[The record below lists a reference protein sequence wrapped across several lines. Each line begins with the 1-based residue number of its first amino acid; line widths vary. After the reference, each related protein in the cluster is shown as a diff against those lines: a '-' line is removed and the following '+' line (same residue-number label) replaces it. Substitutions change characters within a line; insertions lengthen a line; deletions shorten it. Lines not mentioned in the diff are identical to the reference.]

1 VSSQNEL
8 NFEGVERLPLRNFT
22 EKAYLEYSMYVILDR
37 ALPHVGDGL
46 KPVQRRIVYAM
57 SELGLAATAK
67 HKKSAR
73 TVGDVIGKFHPHGD
87 SACYEAMVLM
97 AQPFSYRY
105 PIVDGQGNFGSP
117 DDPKSFAAMRYT
129 ESKLTRY
136 AEVLL
141 AELGDGTVD
150 WTANFDG
157 TLEEPALLPAR
168 LPNVLLNGA
177 TGIAVGM
184 ATDIPPH
191 NLREVAAACVHL
203 LEDPKATLA
212 DLLKHVRGP
221 DFPTGAEIISPREDL
236 ARIYETG
243 NGTFRARACFEV
255 EEGEIVVTELPYQVS
270 GSKVLEQIAAQM
282 RAKKLPMV
290 EDLRDESDHEHP
302 TRLVITPRSNRV
314 DVEQVM
320 AHLFATTDLERSYRV
335 NLNVIARDGRPRVLG
350 LKPLLEEWLA
360 FRVETVTR
368 RLTHRLEKVEAR
380 LHILDGLMVA
390 YLNLDEVIRI
400 VRYEDDPKAALIAR
414 FHLSEAQAEAI
425 LETKLRHLARLEEM
439 KIRGEQEKL
448 AAERDE
454 LTRTLG
460 SKARLKKLVR
470 EEIVAD
476 AERYGDERR
485 SRLVERAAA
494 QAIAETEI
502 MVSEPVTVVLS
513 RSGWVRAAKGHE
525 IDPRALS
532 YKTGDEFH
540 AAARGR
546 STQLAVFLDST
557 GRAYSLPAHTLP
569 SARGQGEPLSGRLDP
584 PDGATFP
591 GVLIGEPGDRWVV
604 ASGAGYGFVVQLG
617 ELHSRN
623 RAGKAIL
630 KVPAG
635 SAVLAAA
642 AIPAG
647 ENVLLAAVNSDGRLL
662 TFPVADLPELPRGK
676 GNKIFGIPS
685 KKAASGEESLVAI
698 AAVAPGQ
705 SLRVLSGERHMG
717 LSYRELGE
725 YRGERGQRG
734 AVLPRGWRKVDGLE
748 VDVG

>member
-1 VSSQNEL
+1 
-8 NFEGVERLPLRNFT
+8 
-22 EKAYLEYSMYVILDR
+22 M
-37 ALPHVGDGL
+37 
-46 KPVQRRIVYAM
+46 
-57 SELGLAATAK
+57 
-67 HKKSAR
+67 
-73 TVGDVIGKFHPHGD
+73 
-87 SACYEAMVLM
+87 
-97 AQPFSYRY
+97 
-105 PIVDGQGNFGSP
+105 
-117 DDPKSFAAMRYT
+117 
-129 ESKLTRY
+129 
-136 AEVLL
+136 
-141 AELGDGTVD
+141 
-150 WTANFDG
+150 
-157 TLEEPALLPAR
+157 
-168 LPNVLLNGA
+168 LLNGA

-212 DLLKHVRGP
+212 DLLEHVRGP
-221 DFPTGAEIISPREDL
+221 DFPTGAEIISPREEL
-236 ARIYETG
+236 ARLYGTG
-243 NGTFRARACFEV
+243 NGTFRARARYEV
-255 EEGEIVVTELPYQVS
+255 EDGEIVVNELPYQVS
-270 GSKVLEQIAAQM
+270 GAKVLEQIAAQM

-335 NLNVIARDGRPRVLG
+335 NMNVIARDGRPRVMG

-360 FRVETVTR
+360 FRVDTVTR
-368 RLTHRLEKVEAR
+368 RLGHRLEKVEAR

-414 FHLSEAQAEAI
+414 FRLSEAQAEAI

-439 KIRGEQEKL
+439 KIRGEQQKL
-448 AAERDE
+448 AAERDGI
-454 LTRTLG
+454 RTILG
-460 SKARLKKLVR
+460 SRAKLRRLVR
-470 EEIVAD
+470 DEIVAD
-476 AERYGDERR
+476 AEKYGDGRR

-502 MVSEPVTVVLS
+502 MASEPVTVVLS
-513 RSGWVRAAKGHE
+513 RSGWVRTAKGHD

-532 YKTGDEFH
+532 YKTGDEYR

-557 GRAYSLPAHTLP
+557 GRAYSLAAHTLP

-584 PDGATFP
+584 PVGAGFP
-591 GVLIGEPGDRWVV
+591 GVLIGEPGDRWVL

-630 KVPAG
+630 KVPEG
-635 SAVLAAA
+635 SAVLAPAQV
-642 AIPAG
+642 PAG
-647 ENVLLAAVNSDGRLL
+647 EEVLLAAVNSDGRLL
-662 TFPVADLPELPRGK
+662 AFPVAELPELPRGK

-685 KKAASGEESLVAI
+685 KKAATGEETLVAI

-705 SLRVLSGERHMG
+705 TLRVLCGERHMG
-717 LSYRELGE
+717 LTYRELGG

-748 VDVG
+748 LEGG

>member
-1 VSSQNEL
+1 VSTQNEL
-8 NFEGVERLPLRNFT
+8 NFEGVERLPLRTFT

-46 KPVQRRIVYAM
+46 KPVQRRIIYAM
-57 SELGLAATAK
+57 SELGLAATSK

-87 SACYEAMVLM
+87 SACYEALVLM

-150 WTANFDG
+150 WVPNFDG
-157 TLEEPALLPAR
+157 TLDEPALLPAR

-191 NLREVAAACVHL
+191 NLREVAAACVRL
-203 LEDPKATLA
+203 LEEPKATLA
-212 DLLKHVRGP
+212 QLLEHVQGP
-221 DFPTGAEIISPREDL
+221 DFPTGAEIISPRDEL

-243 NGTFRARACFEV
+243 NGTFRARARYEMDD
-255 EEGEIVVTELPYQVS
+255 GEIVITELPYQVS
-270 GSKVLEQIAAQM
+270 GSKVLEQVAAQM

-335 NLNVIARDGRPRVLG
+335 NLNLIARDGRPRVMG
-350 LKPLLEEWLA
+350 LRPLLEEWLA
-360 FRVETVTR
+360 FRVDTVTR
-368 RLTHRLEKVEAR
+368 RLAHRLEKVEAR

-400 VRYEDDPKAALIAR
+400 VRYEEEPREALIAR
-414 FHLSEAQAEAI
+414 FQLSELQAEAI

-448 AAERDE
+448 AVERDD
-454 LTRTLG
+454 LLKTLA
-460 SKARLKKLVR
+460 SKAKLKRLVR
-470 EEIVAD
+470 DEIIAD
-476 AERYGDERR
+476 AERFGDDRR
-485 SRLVERAAA
+485 SKLVARAAA
-494 QAIAETEI
+494 QAIAETEL
-502 MVSEPVTVVLS
+502 VPSEPVTVVLS
-513 RSGWVRAAKGHE
+513 RSGWVRAAKGHDM
-525 IDPRALS
+525 DPRTLS
-532 YKTGDEFH
+532 YKTGDEYR
-540 AAARGR
+540 AAAKGR
-546 STQLAVFLDST
+546 STQQAVFLDST
-557 GRAYSLPAHTLP
+557 GRAYSLLAHSLP
-569 SARGQGEPLSGRLDP
+569 SARGQGEPLSGRLDA

-591 GVLIGEPGDRWVV
+591 GVLIGETDERWVL
-604 ASGAGYGFVVQLG
+604 ASGAGYGFVVRLG

-623 RAGKAIL
+623 RAGKATL
-630 KVPAG
+630 KVPEG
-635 SAVLAAA
+635 STVLAPVP
-642 AIPAG
+642 IPAG
-647 ENVLLAAVNSDGRLL
+647 DEVLLAAVNTDGRLL
-662 TFPVADLPELPRGK
+662 AFPVADLPELPRGK

-685 KKAASGEESLVAI
+685 KKAASGEEALVAI

-705 SLRVLSGERHMG
+705 TLRILSGGRHMG

-748 VDVG
+748 VE

>member
-546 STQLAVFLDST
+546 STRSAATGGAKSVRAPAKST
-557 GRAYSLPAHTLP
+557 GGVRAAAPRGK
-569 SARGQGEPLSGRLDP
+569 SAP
-584 PDGATFP
+584 P
-591 GVLIGEPGDRWVV
+591 
-604 ASGAGYGFVVQLG
+604 
-617 ELHSRN
+617 
-623 RAGKAIL
+623 GKA
-630 KVPAG
+630 AG
-635 SAVLAAA
+635 
-642 AIPAG
+642 
-647 ENVLLAAVNSDGRLL
+647 NSRS
-662 TFPVADLPELPRGK
+662 PVADARSEDAKSPQARSRAGASPGAS
-676 GNKIFGIPS
+676 IPS
-685 KKAASGEESLVAI
+685 G
-698 AAVAPGQ
+698 
-705 SLRVLSGERHMG
+705 R
-717 LSYRELGE
+717 
-725 YRGERGQRG
+725 
-734 AVLPRGWRKVDGLE
+734 
-748 VDVG
+748 